1 MASLI
6 KKKKGKRLYYYM
18 VESKRVNGK
27 PRIVNQTYLG
37 PVERV
42 VRILSEYP
50 KRVEPKEVEHL
61 NFGLLAALLSLAKR
75 INLVD
80 TINRHT
86 SKRRQG
92 ISIGDYVLLIVLNR
106 CIDPKSKRSLYTWY
120 KKSFL
125 PRIFGFPSSLL
136 DSQNFW
142 DHMEKLHRSDI
153 EAIELDICNSLIQNF
168 DIHLEALIY
177 DTTNFF
183 TYIAEDNEKS
193 KLAEHGKNKA
203 KRNDLRQVN
212 LALLVSKDFGIPLF
226 HLLYEGSRHDA
237 KLFPDVTEELVRRYQ
252 IFAQECQRITLI
264 FDKGNNSRK
273 NIQGIDKTKYFF
285 VGSLKPSHHKDL
297 LKVSLEKYEDLGD
310 LRA

>member
-106 CIDPKSKRSLYTWY
+106 CVDPKSKRSLYTWY

-142 DHMEKLHRSDI
+142 DHIDKLDKFDI

-212 LALLVSKDFGIPLF
+212 LALLVAKDFGIPLL

-252 IFAQECQRITLI
+252 IFAKECERITLI
-264 FDKGNNSRK
+264 
-273 NIQGIDKTKYFF
+273 
-285 VGSLKPSHHKDL
+285 
-297 LKVSLEKYEDLGD
+297 
-310 LRA
+310 

>member
-92 ISIGDYVLLIVLNR
+92 ISIGDYILLVVLLV
-106 CIDPKSKRSLYTWY
+106 
-120 KKSFL
+120 
-125 PRIFGFPSSLL
+125 
-136 DSQNFW
+136 
-142 DHMEKLHRSDI
+142 
-153 EAIELDICNSLIQNF
+153 
-168 DIHLEALIY
+168 
-177 DTTNFF
+177 
-183 TYIAEDNEKS
+183 
-193 KLAEHGKNKA
+193 
-203 KRNDLRQVN
+203 
-212 LALLVSKDFGIPLF
+212 
-226 HLLYEGSRHDA
+226 
-237 KLFPDVTEELVRRYQ
+237 
-252 IFAQECQRITLI
+252 
-264 FDKGNNSRK
+264 
-273 NIQGIDKTKYFF
+273 
-285 VGSLKPSHHKDL
+285 
-297 LKVSLEKYEDLGD
+297 
-310 LRA
+310 